1 MFSLSLSKVLWAE
14 QWLRAVPKEMR
25 LVEQKV
31 LNGYQLK
38 YFRKAIKFND
48 SKKIQW
54 QAHSKTVGV

>member
-1 MFSLSLSKVLWAE
+1 MFSLSLSKVIWAE

-48 SKKIQW
+48 SKKIQ
-54 QAHSKTVGV
+54 